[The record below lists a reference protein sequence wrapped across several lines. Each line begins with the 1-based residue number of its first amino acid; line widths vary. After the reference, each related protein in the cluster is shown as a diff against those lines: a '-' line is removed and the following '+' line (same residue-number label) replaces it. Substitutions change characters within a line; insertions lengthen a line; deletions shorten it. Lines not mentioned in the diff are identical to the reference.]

1 MSRETALLLR
11 GFVLALVLLIVVW
24 ILGGCATPAVA
35 TAPSKPAFPDDMR
48 VVCYKGAYWIGSVSA
63 DQVVRLPLSCT

>member
-24 ILGGCATPAVA
+24 ILGACATPAAA
-35 TAPSKPAFPDDMR
+35 TAPTPAFPDDMR
-48 VVCYKGAYWIGSVSA
+48 VVCYQGAYWIGSVSA